1 MAAETSAEAAAS
13 QGVVHVLD
21 YGAGNVRSVENAIT
35 KCGYEVKTIVR
46 PEEILEAELLV
57 FPGVGSFGNAMRRL
71 QEKGFEAP
79 LKEYIAADRP
89 FFGICLGMQTLF
101 EGSEEEPGL
110 PGLGAIPGI
119 VRHFNAVEGFSSD
132 GSDDTKLTVPHIGW
146 NGVVCRK
153 PSRLFASVEGS
164 MADKRAYFV
173 HSYCAL
179 ATEANKDWVLCTTQ
193 YGIDFVSAVQ
203 KGNVMATQFHPEKS
217 GGLGLAILKGFLSRK
232 SDPTELAA
240 PDALAAGEGQVAQ
253 VGLSRRIIACLD
265 VRKNDAGDLVV
276 TKGDGY
282 DVREKKKV
290 KEDEAAKE
298 EAKAEKGAVRNFGK
312 PAELA
317 KRYYEDGAD
326 EVTFLNITQF
336 REDTMEAET
345 MHEMLRAVSQ
355 NVFVPLT
362 IGGGI
367 RDYGDRTAL
376 EVAAK
381 YFRSG
386 ADKVSLGSYAVEA
399 VIRLRDE
406 LGGKPDGSTA
416 IEKIS
421 TVYGNQAVVI
431 SVDPRRIYLE
441 TDDEVA
447 EAEAKGY
454 KVFEVVDDRAAAD
467 RAAYARWLRTSV
479 GEEPPAESEVSQD
492 EADAASRPS
501 RCWFQCTVAGGR
513 KRRPL
518 DAIQLVQGVE
528 KLGAGEILLNSI
540 DKDGK
545 NSGFDIALVDAVRS
559 AVGIPV
565 IASSGAGAPE
575 HFVEVFSK
583 TKAEAALAAGIFHR
597 EEVEID
603 AVKAAVD
610 DAGLPVR
617 RS

>member
-1 MAAETSAEAAAS
+1 MSS
-13 QGVVHVLD
+13 PSSDNKVVHLLD
-21 YGAGNVRSVENAIT
+21 YGAGNVRSVENAIAA
-35 KCGYEVKTIVR
+35 CGYEVKTIVR
-46 PEEILEAELLV
+46 PEEILEAGRLV

-71 QEKGFEAP
+71 QEKGFEEP
-79 LKEYIAADRP
+79 LKAYLAADRP

-110 PGLGAIPGI
+110 PGLGVIPGL
-119 VRHFNAVEGFSSD
+119 VRNFENVEGFKAE
-132 GSDDTKLTVPHIGW
+132 GNEGLTVPHIGW
-146 NGVVCRK
+146 NGVRCLK
-153 PSRLFASVEGS
+153 PSRLFANVPGG
-164 MADKRAYFV
+164 MDDKRVYFV
-173 HSYCAL
+173 HSFA
-179 ATEANKDWVLCTTQ
+179 AVQTEENKDWILCTTR
-193 YGIDFVSAVQ
+193 YGVDFVAAVQ

-217 GGLGLAILKGFLSRK
+217 GGLGLEILKGFLSQDT
-232 SDPTELAA
+232 DPETPATSADA
-240 PDALAAGEGQVAQ
+240 PCL
-253 VGLSRRIIACLD
+253 GLSRRIIACLD

-282 DVREKKKV
+282 DVREKKSDAETTEEGEQTA
-290 KEDEAAKE
+290 EDSEPPAK
-298 EAKAEKGAVRNFGK
+298 KGKVRNFGK

-336 REDTMEAET
+336 REDTLEAET

-399 VIRLRDE
+399 VIGLRDE
-406 LGGKPDGSTA
+406 LKGQPDGSTA

-421 TVYGNQAVVI
+421 KVYGNQAVVI

-441 TDDEVA
+441 SDEEVA
-447 EAEAKGY
+447 DAEAKGY
-454 KVFEVVDDRAAAD
+454 KVFEVVDDRSEAD
-467 RAAYARWLRTSV
+467 KQAYRRWLKTSI
-479 GEEPPAESEVSQD
+479 GEEPAAEDND
-492 EADAASRPS
+492 ESASKEAGEPVKS
-501 RCWFQCTVAGGR
+501 KCWFQCTVAGGR

-518 DAIQLVQGVE
+518 DAVQLVQGVE

-559 AVGIPV
+559 SVGIPV

-597 EEVEID
+597 EEVEIE
-603 AVKAAVD
+603 AVRSAVD
-610 DAGLPVR
+610 KAGIPVR
-617 RS
+617 HTIAK